1 MGLHIRLLA
10 ATAAVLALGPAWA
23 ATLVALPSTAD
34 AEVPVAIRI
43 NGVAKADTV
52 ALRSET
58 GDWCF
63 TEADLSAWTLRVL
76 ESGIRSYQGQSYHC
90 LSALTGSSARLE
102 QATLTLY
109 LTLPASAFAGS
120 ATQIYREP
128 QNSRAAR
135 ASVGTFINYDLLANR
150 IDSGGGSAPWF
161 LSGFAEWVGYTPY
174 GSLESSFLG
183 RNLGNAVGDQSQQG
197 RGFARL
203 ETFWRQDFPDR
214 LATLTVGDALGASGY
229 WGRPTRF
236 AGLRYATNF
245 ETRPGFVTT
254 PQLSFSGEAALPSV
268 VDVFVNESRVQ
279 SLKVPSGPFE
289 ITNVPSFGNVGEARV
304 VVTDLLG
311 RQSLIALPFLTSP
324 RQLRA
329 GLASFSWEAGVTRKT
344 FGRTHDDYGGAQ
356 AVGQYGYGWTNN
368 FSTELR
374 GEWSDYSS
382 ALGLS
387 SSSALGTLGI
397 VSSTAA
403 FSDSDAGFGS
413 LGVLSYLRPSI
424 KGINWAASAQRAS
437 RSFRQLGAA
446 AGQAPPQWLLVANAG
461 QRLSQHW
468 NANLGYVRQSY
479 YDRSRV
485 EIVSLSGGTS
495 WRGWSISLSAAA
507 RHERTDSQLYSL
519 SVNRS
524 LGRSVRASSSLRA
537 REGADEGSVEGRI
550 QLQKSLPE
558 GLGYGWRLL
567 AGARQQQANDTT
579 TASTTE
585 RYELGA
591 SLRTARASFSAD
603 AARANGLDASR
614 VGMTGAFGL
623 VETIPF
629 ASRTITRSFGIIQTP
644 ALAGLPVSVNGQRTA
659 VLDAQGYAL
668 LPLLIPYAGNVI
680 SVDLDQAPLDL
691 HVDQPRLTLVPGNRS
706 GHLVD
711 FQARR
716 VHAAT
721 LRLLGPEGRPLPAG
735 SEIELLGSAERFV
748 VAENGEAYITSVS
761 AQVRLSIRWAGQSCG
776 LSLLLPDS
784 ESTAALGT
792 LRCELEP

>member
-1 MGLHIRLLA
+1 MGPHIRLLA
-10 ATAAVLALGPAWA
+10 AMAAVLALSEAQA
-23 ATLVALPSTAD
+23 ANVVALPSPAD

-43 NGVAKADTV
+43 NGVGQADTV
-52 ALRSET
+52 VLRSDT

-63 TEADLSAWTLRVL
+63 TAADLSAWTLRVL
-76 ESGIRSYQGQSYHC
+76 DSGIRSHQGQSYHC

-102 QATLTLY
+102 LATLTLH
-109 LTLPASAFAGS
+109 LTLPASAFEGS
-120 ATQIYREP
+120 AIQLYREP
-128 QNSRAAR
+128 SARRAAS
-135 ASVGTFINYDLLANR
+135 ASVGAFINYDLLANR

-183 RNLGNAVGDQSQQG
+183 RNLGDVASAQSQQG
-197 RGFARL
+197 RRLARL

-236 AGLRYATNF
+236 AGLRYASNF

-254 PQLSFSGEAALPSV
+254 PQLNFSGEAALPSV
-268 VDVFVNESRVQ
+268 VDVFINESRVQ
-279 SLKVPSGPFE
+279 SLNVPSGPFE
-289 ITNVPSFGNVGEARV
+289 LSNLPSFGNVGEARV
-304 VVTDLLG
+304 VVTDVLG
-311 RQSLIALPFLTSP
+311 RQSLISLPFLTSP

-329 GLASFSWEAGVTRKT
+329 GLASFSWEAGVARKT
-344 FGRTHDDYGGAQ
+344 FGRAHDDYGGAQ
-356 AVGQYGYGWTNN
+356 AVGQYGYGWTNHL
-368 FSTELR
+368 SSELR
-374 GEWSDYSS
+374 AEWSDHSR

-387 SSSALGTLGI
+387 SSGTLGRLGI

-403 FSDSDAGFGS
+403 FSDSRAGFGS
-413 LGVLSYLRPSI
+413 LGVLSYSRPSI
-424 KGINWAASAQRAS
+424 KGINWTASAQRAS

-446 AGQAPPQWLLVANAG
+446 TGQAPPQWLLVANAG
-461 QRLSQHW
+461 QRLWQHW

-485 EIVSLSGGTS
+485 EIVSLSGGTV
-495 WRGWSISLSAAA
+495 WRGWGISLSAAA
-507 RHERTDSQLYSL
+507 RHERTDSQLYSFSL
-519 SVNRS
+519 NRS

-537 REGADEGSVEGRI
+537 REGADEGSVDGRI

-558 GLGYGWRLL
+558 GPGYGWRLL
-567 AGARQQQANDTT
+567 AGARQQQANETAA
-579 TASTTE
+579 ASTTE

-603 AARANGLDASR
+603 AGRANGVYASR
-614 VGMTGAFGL
+614 VGVTGAFGL
-623 VETIPF
+623 IEAIPF
-629 ASRTITRSFGIIQTP
+629 ASRSITRSFGIVQAP

-659 VLDAQGYAL
+659 VLDADGYAL
-668 LPLLIPYAGNVI
+668 LPLLIPYASNVI
-680 SVDLDQAPLDL
+680 SVNLDQAPLDL
-691 HVDQPRLTLVPGNRS
+691 YVDQPRLELVPGNRT

-716 VHAAT
+716 LRAAT
-721 LRLLGPEGRPLPAG
+721 LRLLSPQGRPLPAG
-735 SEIELLGSAERFV
+735 SEIEVLGSAERFV

-761 AQVRLSIRWAGQSCG
+761 AEARLSIRWAGQSCG
-776 LSLLLPDS
+776 LSLLLPEG

-792 LRCELEP
+792 LRCEHEP